1 MSSHCATR
9 THHIDP
15 FRDTS
20 KAKDGE
26 QVDVDG
32 VAIEDVDAGKDV
44 LMITALVW
52 TTNITVGA
60 VNWTLTIRPLVAQV
74 YFSEGA
80 APSQPY
86 FHLPSC
92 FWH

>member
-1 MSSHCATR
+1 MQCTCPRPS
-9 THHIDP
+9 
-15 FRDTS
+15 TS
-20 KAKDGE
+20 ETKDAE
-26 QVDVDG
+26 KVDVDS
-32 VAIEDVDAGKDV
+32 VAIEDVDAGEDI
-44 LMITALVW
+44 LIITALVW
-52 TTNITVGA
+52 TINIALGA
-60 VNWTLTIRPLVAQV
+60 ENPILTIRPLVEQV

>member
-1 MSSHCATR
+1 MVRSASGPDQAALETENAE
-9 THHIDP
+9 
-15 FRDTS
+15 
-20 KAKDGE
+20 K
-26 QVDVDG
+26 VDVDSI
-32 VAIEDVDAGKDV
+32 AIEDVDAGKDV

-52 TTNITVGA
+52 TINITVGA
-60 VNWTLTIRPLVAQV
+60 VNWRLTIRPLVEQV